1 MNDTTEAKTFRK
13 NIRFYNNLLSMAS
26 RNITGKE
33 TNFGSSRGPPVFKI
47 SGSMY
52 HLSPNVLP
60 EPGVEPKFAQ
70 IYIYDQEQQADFRM
84 RHYHHNKDIN
94 RNVLMNLQNMLRN
107 CNFYVQQFQ
116 MAAQV
121 FSARPT

>member
-1 MNDTTEAKTFRK
+1 
-13 NIRFYNNLLSMAS
+13 
-26 RNITGKE
+26 
-33 TNFGSSRGPPVFKI
+33 
-47 SGSMY
+47 MY

-70 IYIYDQEQQADFRM
+70 IYIYDQEQQADIRM

-121 FSARPT
+121 FNARPTENLRLIIKSKGSRDSRKKNLLPDISDVVIIAPGKKI